1 MSSPGF
7 DRYATIT
14 MLLQAKRSEVLM
26 GLKELSDHHGVTLH
40 LQRHYSYWPGSYW
53 DRRKHEAPER
63 QSRRHT

>member
-1 MSSPGF
+1 MTELRTMSSPGF

-40 LQRHYSYWPGSYW
+40 LQRQLLAWQLPGQ
-53 DRRKHEAPER
+53 EE
-63 QSRRHT
+63 T